1 MVSDRHL
8 DTSGHREH
16 FNSGAT
22 QAHIRAIIAVPSLCQ
37 KTTLI
42 SILPSFN
49 MLLLSVI
56 LLVVALT
63 ASCDAYAHHA
73 PAHVGG
79 ISTNNLPL
87 LPRGDLFARN
97 DTNSSRVPGVYK
109 LSDLYDYTNFF
120 DKFSFVEVSTRKTKT
135 SQQF

>member
-1 MVSDRHL
+1 
-8 DTSGHREH
+8 
-16 FNSGAT
+16 
-22 QAHIRAIIAVPSLCQ
+22 
-37 KTTLI
+37 
-42 SILPSFN
+42 
-49 MLLLSVI
+49 MLLLSVA
-56 LLVVALT
+56 LLVVALA
-63 ASCDAYAHHA
+63 ASCDAYARA

-79 ISTNNLPL
+79 IATNSLPL

-120 DKFSFVEVSTRKTKT
+120 DKFSFVEVSTPKTKT

>member
-1 MVSDRHL
+1 
-8 DTSGHREH
+8 
-16 FNSGAT
+16 
-22 QAHIRAIIAVPSLCQ
+22 
-37 KTTLI
+37 
-42 SILPSFN
+42 

-63 ASCDAYAHHA
+63 ASCDAYAHA

-79 ISTNNLPL
+79 VSTNNLPL
-87 LPRGDLFARN
+87 LHRDLFARN

-120 DKFSFVEVSTRKTKT
+120 DKFSFVEVSTHKTKT
-135 SQQF
+135 LQQF